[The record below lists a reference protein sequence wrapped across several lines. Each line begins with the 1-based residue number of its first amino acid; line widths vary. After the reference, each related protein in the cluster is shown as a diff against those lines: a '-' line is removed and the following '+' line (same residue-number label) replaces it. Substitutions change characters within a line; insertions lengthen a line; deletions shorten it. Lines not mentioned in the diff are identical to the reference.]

1 MDARAERANRVAERR
16 QLDADRTA
24 RGRNTPTISR
34 WRRLR
39 RRAGSLLVGWL
50 APLLMRLLAW
60 TWRIERHGDSGLATL
75 CGEAPCIIV
84 VWHGRMLVTMALRHH
99 CHRGIGV
106 LVSPSDDGSL
116 VTKAL
121 HTFGYAVIRGS
132 SSRNGARAMRELA
145 VAVQAGTKVVLT
157 PDGPRGPRHAMNVGG
172 AWLSR
177 ETGAPIVSVATA
189 VDRAWRLRSWDA
201 CTIPKPFARIRISY
215 GAPLQAAPQDDD
227 AALERLSQRLR
238 EELLRSEAAG
248 FAALGRA
255 ADF

>member
-1 MDARAERANRVAERR
+1 MDARAERAQRVAERR
-16 QLDADRTA
+16 QLAVDRTA
-24 RGRNTPTISR
+24 RGRNSPAASR

-39 RRAGSLLVGWL
+39 RWVGAAMVGWL

-60 TWRIERHGDSGLATL
+60 TWRVERTGEAGLATL
-75 CGEAPCIIV
+75 CGDAPCIIV

-121 HTFGYAVIRGS
+121 HAFGYGVIRGS

-145 VAVQAGTKVVLT
+145 VAVQAGSKVVLT

-177 ETGAPIVSVATA
+177 ETGAPIVTVATA
-189 VDRAWRLRSWDA
+189 VDRAWRFRSWDA
-201 CTIPKPFARIRISY
+201 CTIPKPFARIRIGY
-215 GAPLQAAPQDDD
+215 GTPLQVGAHEDD
-227 AALERLSQRLR
+227 AELERISQRLR
-238 EELLRSEAAG
+238 EQLLRTEAAD
-248 FAALGRA
+248 FAALGVA